1 MLRRQTSYLTSPWPK
16 FLISPLLCSP
26 PPLAFNYSLSKIV
39 FLAVITQSP
48 LAFDYSSPRIAF
60 YYAIPPLAFPGTFHN
75 GFHKTASTRFQL
87 SLIIQRTPL
96 VWVGAKGN
104 IEKHI
109 HDKHR
114 FSPRHMESFKK
125 FPSQKWILNFAVP
138 NILQLLG
145 TYQAGTLG
153 KRSSTQKDNVEGKL
167 KCLKTLSLSL

>member
-1 MLRRQTSYLTSPWPK
+1 MYDDDDGDIDDDDDDDIDDDDNYINNIIWKASAYLIYAQSVGK
-16 FLISPLLCSP
+16 LHIKCLLDKNCLYRHDYAK

-96 VWVGAKGN
+96 V
-104 IEKHI
+104 
-109 HDKHR
+109 
-114 FSPRHMESFKK
+114 
-125 FPSQKWILNFAVP
+125 
-138 NILQLLG
+138 
-145 TYQAGTLG
+145 
-153 KRSSTQKDNVEGKL
+153 
-167 KCLKTLSLSL
+167 